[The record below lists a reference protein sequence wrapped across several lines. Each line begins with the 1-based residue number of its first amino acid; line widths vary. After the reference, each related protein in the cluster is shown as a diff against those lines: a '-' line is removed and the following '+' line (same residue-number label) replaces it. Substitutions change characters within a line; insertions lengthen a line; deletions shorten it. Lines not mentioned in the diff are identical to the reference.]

1 MCLPAFHILY
11 SKCRLGLAEVR
22 RRSLGSQVGVHGV
35 VPDLRGADSD
45 PRKRLML
52 RKLTMAVA
60 ILVIVMPIGGA
71 TSSSPGSDAG
81 YVPTAAPVS
90 HQWLVT
96 PGRLL
101 LLSIALMA
109 IYKVERFRQR
119 ELLREQTGLDR
130 ELAASVH

>member
-1 MCLPAFHILY
+1 
-11 SKCRLGLAEVR
+11 
-22 RRSLGSQVGVHGV
+22 
-35 VPDLRGADSD
+35 
-45 PRKRLML
+45 ML
-52 RKLTMAVA
+52 RKLIMAVA
-60 ILVIVMPIGGA
+60 ILVTVMPIGGA

-101 LLSIALMA
+101 LLGIALMP

-119 ELLREQTGLDR
+119 ELLKEQTGRDR
-130 ELAASVH
+130 QPAAPVH